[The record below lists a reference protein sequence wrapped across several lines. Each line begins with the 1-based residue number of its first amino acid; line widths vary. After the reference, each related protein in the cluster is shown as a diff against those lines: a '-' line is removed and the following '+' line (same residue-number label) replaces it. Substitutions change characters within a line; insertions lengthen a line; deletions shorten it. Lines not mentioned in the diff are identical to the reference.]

1 MEDGIMAEQD
11 LSQRRK
17 QTGPFVVKDKE
28 VDNVKR
34 ILTMLEKALE
44 RILRRSY
51 YNRDQ
56 YPRIAF
62 EIEEQMKVLRGWIQ
76 DYELYSPLPSFRSQ
90 VGLAMK
96 DLGACRREQ
105 FSASRMYDKIY
116 MQLEG
121 ANKLLAGGK
130 SDGLQ
135 I

>member
-1 MEDGIMAEQD
+1 MEDGVMAEQD
-11 LSQRRK
+11 LSHSRK

-44 RILRRSY
+44 RILRRNY

-62 EIEEQMKVLRGWIQ
+62 EIEEQIKILRGWIQ

-96 DLGACRREQ
+96 ELESKIGQLMAVCTPT
-105 FSASRMYDKIY
+105 AGKKIIKKNSRFK
-116 MQLEG
+116 
-121 ANKLLAGGK
+121 NT
-130 SDGLQ
+130 
-135 I
+135 

>member
-1 MEDGIMAEQD
+1 MEDGVMAEQD
-11 LSQRRK
+11 LSQRRN
-17 QTGPFVVKDKE
+17 QTGPFFVKDKEKDKE

-44 RILRRSY
+44 RILRRNY

-62 EIEEQMKVLRGWIQ
+62 EIEEQIKVLRGWIQ

-96 DLGACRREQ
+96 ELESKIGQLMAVCTPATGKKRIKKN
-105 FSASRMYDKIY
+105 SRIKTT
-116 MQLEG
+116 
-121 ANKLLAGGK
+121 
-130 SDGLQ
+130 
-135 I
+135 